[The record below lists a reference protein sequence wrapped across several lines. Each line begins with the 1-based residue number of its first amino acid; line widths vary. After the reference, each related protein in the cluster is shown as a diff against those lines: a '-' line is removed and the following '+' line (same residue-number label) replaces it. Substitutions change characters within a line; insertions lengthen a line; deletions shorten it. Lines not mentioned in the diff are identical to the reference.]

1 MDLEKSFLKTF
12 LGKFKGVSFNV
23 EFWDGDEVKVGE
35 DNPKFKIILHKP
47 LKKKDILTSTT
58 LAFGEAYMK
67 GDIEIEGDLFT
78 VFDELLKCI
87 DEFSTNFGALT
98 KIFGGS
104 TSMKKQKEEVTS
116 HYDIGNNFYKIW
128 LDDTLSYSCAYFKK
142 CDDTLHDAQMNKIHH
157 ILKKLNL
164 SEGLS
169 LLDIGCGWGGLL
181 IEAAKLYKVKGLG
194 ITLSEEQYKAFK
206 ERIERENLQDYI
218 DVKIMDY
225 RELSKSH
232 LKFDRVVSVGML
244 EHVGRPNYDL
254 FFKNVDSVLKKGG
267 LFLLHYISGLQ
278 ESEGDAWIK
287 KYIFPGGV
295 LPSFREII
303 NVNNFTELEAAVAV
317 DNSIINIKSDIKLDE
332 ELIIKA
338 AKETGVIVTAEEHSV
353 IGGLGSAVAEV
364 VSENCPVPV
373 LRVGVKDTF
382 GESGKPNELLEK
394 YGLTSNDIVNKVK
407 EVIKLK

>member
-116 HYDIGNNFYKIW
+116 HYDIGNDFYKIW
-128 LDDTLSYSCAYFKK
+128 LDDTLSYSCAYFKNENES
-142 CDDTLHDAQMNKIHH
+142 LYNAQMNKINH

-164 SEGLS
+164 SEGLT

-181 IEAAKLYKVKGLG
+181 IEAAKQYKVKGLG
-194 ITLSEEQYKAFK
+194 ITLSQEQYKKFK
-206 ERIERENLQDYI
+206 ERIKKENLEDLLE
-218 DVKIMDY
+218 VRMMDY
-225 RELSKSH
+225 RELEKSG
-232 LKFDRVVSVGML
+232 LSFDRIVSVGML
-244 EHVGRPNYDL
+244 EHVGRSNYDL
-254 FFKNVDSVLKKGG
+254 FFENINAVLKKGG
-267 LFLLHYISGLQ
+267 LFLLHYISGLK

-295 LPSFREII
+295 IPSFREII
-303 NVNNFTELEAAVAV
+303 EISADYNYHTIDVESLRLHYTKTLLHWAKNFDDNIDEVKKMFDEKFIRMWRMYLYSCAASFNNGVIDLHQILFVKGVNNNLPMTREYMY
-317 DNSIINIKSDIKLDE
+317 K
-332 ELIIKA
+332 
-338 AKETGVIVTAEEHSV
+338 
-353 IGGLGSAVAEV
+353 
-364 VSENCPVPV
+364 
-373 LRVGVKDTF
+373 
-382 GESGKPNELLEK
+382 
-394 YGLTSNDIVNKVK
+394 
-407 EVIKLK
+407 